1 MAVTRRPTPRLVP
14 AVSLSRH
21 ARSRAHRR
29 ASWLSGVLAVTLAA
43 ALLAFTRPQ
52 QVASARPF
60 EYLAAATG
68 VSHARASADAHGKSG
83 GVRVRLAMPSMDV
96 EFPLEVHGDPS
107 AFTYQWVRM
116 SDSSLVGEARPL
128 GGSTVIAPSQA
139 GFYQLAVGPDSAR
152 RAVDGLTIAVMV
164 PFGRKLGTTLNGY
177 RIGTYLGERFGHE
190 SERPAGFLEVYPED
204 VNLALSRHLRV
215 GDFLNHDGQNSWP
228 RYVAISTNL
237 LDKLELVA
245 SEVAVLQGFGNID
258 LDVNIHSGFR
268 TPEHNRGVKRA
279 ARDSRHQYGDAA
291 DVVIDANRDGRF
303 TLYDSR
309 MVALAVEVVE
319 RNHPDLSGGLGLY
332 TSRRYTTPYVHIDAR
347 GRRARWRG

>member
-1 MAVTRRPTPRLVP
+1 VRN
-14 AVSLSRH
+14 
-21 ARSRAHRR
+21 ARAR
-29 ASWLSGVLAVTLAA
+29 WLSGALAGTLAITVLA
-43 ALLAFTRPQ
+43 FSRPEN
-52 QVASARPF
+52 VASAPF
-60 EYLAAATG
+60 KYLSGGTSASRT
-68 VSHARASADAHGKSG
+68 RASAEAYGKSG
-83 GVRVRLAMPSMDV
+83 EVRVRLAMPSMDV
-96 EFPLEVHGDPS
+96 EYPLEVNGDPS
-107 AFTYQWVRM
+107 AFTYQWIRL
-116 SDSSLVGEARPL
+116 SDSALVGESRPL
-128 GGSTVIAPSQA
+128 GGSTVIAPSLP

-152 RAVDGLTIAVMV
+152 TAVEGLTVAVMV
-164 PFGRKLGTTLNGY
+164 PFHRKLGTTLNGY
-177 RIGTYLGERFGHE
+177 RIGTYLGEHFGQA

-204 VNLALSRHLRV
+204 VNLALTRHLRV
-215 GDFLNHDGQNSWP
+215 GDFLNHDDQRGWP
-228 RYVAISTNL
+228 RYVAITTNL

-245 SEVAVLQGFGNID
+245 TEVAVLQGFGELN

-268 TPEHNRGVKRA
+268 TPEHNSGVKRA

-319 RNHPDLSGGLGLY
+319 RNHPELSGGLGLY